1 MQRGEVWWARLP
13 LPTKARP
20 VLLLSRQEIY
30 SRRGYVTAAPVT
42 RTFRPIA
49 SHVSLGPAEGLRSAS
64 VVNLDSIM
72 TINKR
77 LLERRIGELSAAKM
91 HEVEE
96 AIRFALQ
103 LAPYAR

>member
-1 MQRGEVWWARLP
+1 MRRGEVWWARLR

-20 VLLLSRQEIY
+20 VLLLSRGEAY
-30 SRRGYVTAAPVT
+30 SRRGYVTVAPVT
-42 RTFRPIA
+42 RTLRPIA

-77 LLERRIGELSAAKM
+77 FLERRVGELSANRM
-91 HEVEE
+91 REVEE
-96 AIRFALQ
+96 AIRFAVQ
-103 LAPYAR
+103 LPAYKR